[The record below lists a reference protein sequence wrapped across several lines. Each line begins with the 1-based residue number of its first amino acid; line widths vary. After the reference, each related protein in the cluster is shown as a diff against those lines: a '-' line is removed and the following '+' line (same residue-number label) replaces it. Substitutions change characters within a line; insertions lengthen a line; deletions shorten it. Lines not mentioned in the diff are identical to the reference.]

1 MIKHFGYIVLIAIM
15 LGACSSSRRQQ
26 QSTASASTEHVI
38 EQKYVTDTA
47 LYYSR
52 GACFGMCPIFELTV
66 MRDGKA
72 IYQGKNHV
80 DRIGRYEAQISY
92 NDVQEVVAKAKEIG
106 YFDMQS
112 AYDNDKVQDLPNIN
126 TGINH
131 NGVLHRVRNRYK
143 GPASLQKLYST
154 LDTMIAKQN
163 WKPVGKLQED

>member
-1 MIKHFGYIVLIAIM
+1 MMKRFLFIPLAA
-15 LGACSSSRRQQ
+15 LLLAACSSSRKKQ
-26 QSTASASTEHVI
+26 QSEVASVQPVI

-66 MRDGKA
+66 MRNGKA
-72 IYQGKNHV
+72 TYLGKNHV

-92 NDVQEVVAKAKEIG
+92 SDVQEVVAKAKEIG
-106 YFDMQS
+106 YFQLQGV
-112 AYDNDKVQDLPNIN
+112 YDSDKVQDLPNIT
-126 TGINH
+126 TGINAD
-131 NGVLHRVRNRYK
+131 GILYRVRNRYK
-143 GPASLQKLYST
+143 GPAALQKLYST